1 MSEEQ
6 NVKSELVFLFLKLQ
20 LFSLSLF
27 VAVGDDNSS
36 FFFSVWEARDW
47 SNGENT
53 INLISSILLKVRDR
67 KR

>member
-36 FFFSVWEARDW
+36 FFFQW